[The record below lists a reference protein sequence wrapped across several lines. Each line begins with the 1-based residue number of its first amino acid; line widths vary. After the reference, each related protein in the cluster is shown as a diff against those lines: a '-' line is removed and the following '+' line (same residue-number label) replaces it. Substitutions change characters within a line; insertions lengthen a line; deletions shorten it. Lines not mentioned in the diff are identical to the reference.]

1 MHPYRAQPS
10 LSAQLRVSA
19 EALIKSGTAPTT
31 HIPSAGTQALTLLH
45 TMASAPASASDA
57 LKLLHELQVHQ
68 VELDLQQEQADHD
81 RYQLEEAQ
89 AHYFALFDMAPF
101 GYLTIDGHDH
111 VMEAN
116 RMACAWLG
124 IKQAMVGVRRID
136 DYLEPDCRQIMR
148 SALTRLRADGTSE
161 TLSIQSL
168 TGGDNLNVQ
177 ANILPG
183 SDLILMALRP

>member
-10 LSAQLRVSA
+10 LSAQLRVNA

-45 TMASAPASASDA
+45 NMASAPASASDA

-68 VELDLQQEQADHD
+68 VELDLQHEQADHD
-81 RYQLEEAQ
+81 RCQLEEAQ

-101 GYLTIDGHDH
+101 GYLTIGGHDH

-116 RMACAWLG
+116 RMACTWLG
-124 IKQAMVGVRRID
+124 IKQDMMGVRRID
-136 DYLEPDCRQIMR
+136 DYLEPDCRQVIR
-148 SALTRLRADGTSE
+148 SALTHLRADGGSE
-161 TLSIQSL
+161 MLLVQPL
-168 TGGDNLNVQ
+168 TGGDKLNVQ
-177 ANILPG
+177 ATMLPG
-183 SDLILMALRP
+183 GNLILMALRP